1 MELKKY
7 QVWDSEESAE
17 TAIEGEAETPSR
29 AAFFAAN
36 IKKPCALAEFA
47 VGLGDDITIVAVEPQ
62 TTYQVRAV
70 NPKLDAT
77 DAPAIA

>member
-17 TAIEGEAETPSR
+17 TAIEVEAETPSQ

-47 VGLGDDITIVAVEPQ
+47 VGLGDDITVVAVEPQ
-62 TTYQVRAV
+62 TTYQVRVA
-70 NPKLDAT
+70 NPESVAT
-77 DAPAIA
+77 DAPVPA